1 MNRNEWM
8 EHVLREVR
16 FAPDRRKIRQELAE
30 HMEDRMEEYLEA
42 MGAYDDADGSPDFD
56 ELLEKA
62 EVRLMNSMGD
72 PAELGR
78 ELNRQHKPWLGWLWM
93 ASRVLLT
100 ASVCLVVGMAAL
112 LSLITPDDVEEK
124 MNVEWKYQQMAKYY
138 DLDYNHSG
146 DIYYCLEPDYTV
158 ELMDT
163 EITFRLFA
171 YDDSDGRLELLVTS
185 CGAANLKNAALEF
198 QCNGESPTMYQR
210 ETGMDSQGNY
220 LELCKLTYERFDR
233 DAETLHITYDRFGE
247 HFEFTADV
255 ASGTVTAGEVAP

>member
-1 MNRNEWM
+1 
-8 EHVLREVR
+8 
-16 FAPDRRKIRQELAE
+16 
-30 HMEDRMEEYLEA
+30 
-42 MGAYDDADGSPDFD
+42 MGAYDHADSSPDFD

-78 ELNRQHKPWLGWLWM
+78 ELNQQHKPWLGWLWM

-112 LSLITPDDVEEK
+112 LSLITPDDMEEK
-124 MNVEWKYQQMAKYY
+124 INLEEQYEQMARYY
-138 DLDYNHSG
+138 DSDYNHSG

-158 ELMDT
+158 ELLDT

-198 QCNGESPTMYQR
+198 QCNGESPTMFQR
-210 ETGMDSQGNY
+210 ETGMDRQGNY